1 MRRRTATSC
10 AWTWRSRA
18 TSTRRSRSTGVS
30 AAGGTTNV
38 GIVLQ
43 AYLYRSESDLESLL
57 ELEPNVRVCKGAY
70 LEPPEIAYPE
80 KQDVDAAYVRL
91 LELALRRAGFVGIA
105 THDERMIEHAIAFV
119 ARERIPGERFQ
130 FQMLYGVRPQ
140 LQLSLVRRGYPV
152 LVATPY
158 GPDWYRYLMRRLAE
172 RPANIGFL
180 LRNLVR
186 AKCYR
191 RKRLR
196 ARLQPRSSL
205 PQRSGASP
213 QDPAQVAPQP
223 RSCGSK
229 PYAAVAYPA
238 TSFGYARSTAAR
250 SAAPRNVRGT
260 PRHAQCVSAGSFVS
274 SSLVKTS
281 SCSRGKSASHR
292 SRCSAYRPRGDVAA
306 AEERQVGDS
315 YV

>member
-1 MRRRTATSC
+1 MVAAAVHALSRRVILAASESEAIRGFVRRHGMRFGARRFVAGETFEEAVPVLGQLNSRGLLTNTTLLGEGVREPRETQ
-10 AWTWRSRA
+10 AVVEEYELVLDRISRA
-18 TSTRRSRSTGVS
+18 NLRTNLAVKPTHLGLALDSELTCDNVARLTAHAAAHGNFVRMDMEESRYVDPTLEVYRRLRSD
-30 AAGGTTNV
+30 GTTNV

-43 AYLYRSESDLESLL
+43 AYLYRSENDLESLL

-80 KQDVDAAYVRL
+80 KHDVDAAYVRL

-186 AKCYR
+186 
-191 RKRLR
+191 
-196 ARLQPRSSL
+196 
-205 PQRSGASP
+205 G
-213 QDPAQVAPQP
+213 
-223 RSCGSK
+223 
-229 PYAAVAYPA
+229 
-238 TSFGYARSTAAR
+238 
-250 SAAPRNVRGT
+250 
-260 PRHAQCVSAGSFVS
+260 
-274 SSLVKTS
+274 
-281 SCSRGKSASHR
+281 
-292 SRCSAYRPRGDVAA
+292 
-306 AEERQVGDS
+306 
-315 YV
+315 

>member
-1 MRRRTATSC
+1 VLAAAAHALSRRVILAASESEAIRGFVRRHGMRFGARRFVAGETFDEAVPVLRQLNDRGLLTNTTLLGEGVREPGETRAVVDEYARVLDGIARASLRTNLAVKPTHLGLALDTELTRDNLARLTAHAATY
-10 AWTWRSRA
+10 ANFVRMDMEESRYVDQ
-18 TSTRRSRSTGVS
+18 TLEVYRRLRE
-30 AAGGTTNV
+30 GGTTNV

-43 AYLYRSESDLESLL
+43 AYLYRSTDDLESLL

-80 KQDVDAAYVRL
+80 KKDVDSAYMRL

-186 AKCYR
+186 
-191 RKRLR
+191 
-196 ARLQPRSSL
+196 
-205 PQRSGASP
+205 G
-213 QDPAQVAPQP
+213 
-223 RSCGSK
+223 
-229 PYAAVAYPA
+229 
-238 TSFGYARSTAAR
+238 
-250 SAAPRNVRGT
+250 
-260 PRHAQCVSAGSFVS
+260 
-274 SSLVKTS
+274 
-281 SCSRGKSASHR
+281 
-292 SRCSAYRPRGDVAA
+292 
-306 AEERQVGDS
+306 
-315 YV
+315 

>member
-1 MRRRTATSC
+1 MLAAAVHALSRRLILAAAESEAIRGFVRRHGMRFGARRFVAGETFEEAVPVLGQLNRRGLLTNTTLLGEGVREPGETRAVVEEYERVLDGIARANLRTNLAIKPTHLGLALDGELTRDNLARLTAHAAAHDNFVRMDMEESRYVDPTLEVYRRL
-10 AWTWRSRA
+10 RSD
-18 TSTRRSRSTGVS
+18 
-30 AAGGTTNV
+30 GTDNV

-43 AYLYRSESDLESLL
+43 AYLYRSEADLESLL

-186 AKCYR
+186 
-191 RKRLR
+191 
-196 ARLQPRSSL
+196 
-205 PQRSGASP
+205 G
-213 QDPAQVAPQP
+213 
-223 RSCGSK
+223 
-229 PYAAVAYPA
+229 
-238 TSFGYARSTAAR
+238 
-250 SAAPRNVRGT
+250 
-260 PRHAQCVSAGSFVS
+260 
-274 SSLVKTS
+274 
-281 SCSRGKSASHR
+281 
-292 SRCSAYRPRGDVAA
+292 
-306 AEERQVGDS
+306 
-315 YV
+315 

>member
-1 MRRRTATSC
+1 MLAAAVHALSRRVILAASESEALRGFVRRHGMRFGARRFVAGETFEEAVPVLGRLNGRGLLTNTTLLGEGVREPGETLAVVEEYERVLDGIARANLCTNLAVKPTHLGLALDSKLTC
-10 AWTWRSRA
+10 DNLARLTTHAAAHGNFVRMDMEESRYVDPTLEVYRRLRSD
-18 TSTRRSRSTGVS
+18 
-30 AAGGTTNV
+30 GTTNV

-43 AYLYRSESDLESLL
+43 AYLYRSEGDLESLL

-180 LRNLVR
+180 LRNLI
-186 AKCYR
+186 
-191 RKRLR
+191 
-196 ARLQPRSSL
+196 
-205 PQRSGASP
+205 
-213 QDPAQVAPQP
+213 
-223 RSCGSK
+223 
-229 PYAAVAYPA
+229 
-238 TSFGYARSTAAR
+238 
-250 SAAPRNVRGT
+250 RG
-260 PRHAQCVSAGSFVS
+260 
-274 SSLVKTS
+274 
-281 SCSRGKSASHR
+281 
-292 SRCSAYRPRGDVAA
+292 
-306 AEERQVGDS
+306 
-315 YV
+315 

>member
-1 MRRRTATSC
+1 MLAAAVHALSRRVILAASESQAIRGFVRRHGMRFGARRFVAGETFEEAVPVLGQLNGRGLLTNTTLLGEGVREPGETRAVVEEYERVLDGITRANLRTNLAIKPTHLGLALDSELARDNLARLTAHAAAHDNFVRMDMEESRYVDPTLEVYRRL
-10 AWTWRSRA
+10 RSD
-18 TSTRRSRSTGVS
+18 
-30 AAGGTTNV
+30 GTTNV

-43 AYLYRSESDLESLL
+43 AYLYRSEADLESLL

-70 LEPPEIAYPE
+70 LEPAEIAYPE

-91 LELALRRAGFVGIA
+91 LELALRSAGFVGIA

-186 AKCYR
+186 
-191 RKRLR
+191 
-196 ARLQPRSSL
+196 
-205 PQRSGASP
+205 G
-213 QDPAQVAPQP
+213 
-223 RSCGSK
+223 
-229 PYAAVAYPA
+229 
-238 TSFGYARSTAAR
+238 
-250 SAAPRNVRGT
+250 
-260 PRHAQCVSAGSFVS
+260 
-274 SSLVKTS
+274 
-281 SCSRGKSASHR
+281 
-292 SRCSAYRPRGDVAA
+292 
-306 AEERQVGDS
+306 
-315 YV
+315 

>member
-1 MRRRTATSC
+1 VLADAVHAFSRRLILAASESEAIRGFVRRHGMRFGARRFVAGESFEQAVPVLRQLNERGLLTNTTLLGEGVREPGETRAVVEEYERVLDGIERAGLRTNLAVKPTHLGLALDIELTYENLSRLTAH
-10 AWTWRSRA
+10 AARHGNFVRMDMEESRCVDPTLA
-18 TSTRRSRSTGVS
+18 AYRRLREN
-30 AAGGTTNV
+30 GTANV

-43 AYLYRSESDLESLL
+43 AYLYRSERDLESLL
-57 ELEPNVRVCKGAY
+57 DLAPNVRVCKGAY
-70 LEPPEIAYPE
+70 LEPPGVAYPE
-80 KQDVDAAYVRL
+80 KRDVDAAYIRL

-186 AKCYR
+186 
-191 RKRLR
+191 
-196 ARLQPRSSL
+196 
-205 PQRSGASP
+205 G
-213 QDPAQVAPQP
+213 
-223 RSCGSK
+223 
-229 PYAAVAYPA
+229 
-238 TSFGYARSTAAR
+238 
-250 SAAPRNVRGT
+250 
-260 PRHAQCVSAGSFVS
+260 
-274 SSLVKTS
+274 
-281 SCSRGKSASHR
+281 
-292 SRCSAYRPRGDVAA
+292 
-306 AEERQVGDS
+306 
-315 YV
+315 

>member
-1 MRRRTATSC
+1 VLAAAAHALSRRVILAASESEAIRGFVRRHGMRFGARRFVAGETFDEAVPVLRQLNDRGLLTNTTLLGEGVREPGETRAVVDEYARVLDGIARASLRTNLAVKPTHLGLALDTELTRDNLARLTAHAATYGNFV
-10 AWTWRSRA
+10 RMDMEESRYVDQ
-18 TSTRRSRSTGVS
+18 TLEVYRRLRE
-30 AAGGTTNV
+30 GGTTNV

-43 AYLYRSESDLESLL
+43 AYLYRSTDDLESLL

-80 KQDVDAAYVRL
+80 KKDVDSAYMRL

-186 AKCYR
+186 
-191 RKRLR
+191 
-196 ARLQPRSSL
+196 
-205 PQRSGASP
+205 G
-213 QDPAQVAPQP
+213 
-223 RSCGSK
+223 
-229 PYAAVAYPA
+229 
-238 TSFGYARSTAAR
+238 
-250 SAAPRNVRGT
+250 
-260 PRHAQCVSAGSFVS
+260 
-274 SSLVKTS
+274 
-281 SCSRGKSASHR
+281 
-292 SRCSAYRPRGDVAA
+292 
-306 AEERQVGDS
+306 
-315 YV
+315 